1 MVLPKILMPAQTE
14 INAAE
19 LARAE
24 WLADEEKDIQ
34 TQIIKARKYHDGD
47 QPTFLTA
54 RLKEFLDVSGD
65 VVFRLN
71 VCRPVV
77 GAITERLNVLGFDV
91 PGAEVTD
98 TEGST
103 TNPQAEWAWDVW
115 QKNRMD
121 EKQDVVHDGAIRD
134 REFFVIVDWDDENA
148 RPRFTPHQRYTD
160 AQVQGDGEGCK
171 AFYANDDPNQA
182 LLYVAKRWTEDFT
195 DGNGKLKTRL
205 RQTLYFPDRVE
216 KYFLNGGKWELF
228 TEDGDG
234 GIVAWK
240 DAQGKPLGIAARH
253 FRNKD
258 LRAEAT
264 EAFPPQDAIN
274 KSYIDF
280 LAAMDSAALRIL
292 YTLGFTPTTDGK
304 PLAADRSNAANIF
317 AGMLIST
324 SKSAQEAAVGAIEPF
339 DPTKLLD
346 AIDRQIL
353 YVASVTDTPVSR
365 FQFTKQIAAEG
376 TLKEQSEPLFAKIE
390 KRQVLLGNGW
400 EDCMTIARRLANWKT
415 NAGLDESFQF
425 QTKWADPRTRTAK
438 DMKEEAEAQRAANVP
453 DEEIWRDVFRFDEKK
468 IARMKLSDE
477 FQARLALMQG
487 ALKMNSASATTATAN
502 DAASG
507 EE

>member
-1 MVLPKILMPAQTE
+1 MVLPKLLMPAQSE

-24 WLADEEKDIQ
+24 WLAEEEKEIQ
-34 TQIIKARKYHDGD
+34 SQIIKARDYHDGE

-54 RLKEFLDVSGD
+54 RLKEFLDVAGD
-65 VVFRLN
+65 VTFRLN

-77 GAITERLNVLGFDV
+77 SAITERLNVLGFDA
-91 PGAEVTD
+91 PGAEVE
-98 TEGST
+98 TEEGT

-134 REFFVIVDWDDENA
+134 REFFVIVDWDDENKF
-148 RPRFTPHQRYTD
+148 PRFTAHQRYTD
-160 AQVQGDGEGCK
+160 PQVDGDGEGCK
-171 AFYANDDPNQA
+171 AFYANDDPNQE
-182 LLYVAKRWTEDFT
+182 LLYVAKRWVEVYT
-195 DGNGKLKTRL
+195 DENGKVKTRQ

-216 KYFLNGGKWELF
+216 KYFLNGGKWEAF
-228 TEDGDG
+228 VEDGDN
-234 GIVAWK
+234 GIVAWA
-240 DAQGKPLGIAARH
+240 DAQGKPIGIAARH

-264 EAFPPQDAIN
+264 EAFPVQDAIN

-280 LAAMDSAALRIL
+280 LAAMDTAGVRIP
-292 YTLGFTPTTDGK
+292 YTLGFIPTTDGK
-304 PLAADRSNAANIF
+304 PLAADASNALKLYPGVQI
-317 AGMLIST
+317 GT
-324 SKSAQEAAVGAIEPF
+324 TKSATETMVGAIDPF

-390 KRQVLLGNGW
+390 KRQTLLGNGW
-400 EDCMTIARRLANWKT
+400 EDCMMVARRLANWRS
-415 NAGLDESFQF
+415 NAGLDETIQF

-438 DMKEEAEAQRAANVP
+438 DMKEEAEAQSAANVP

-468 IARMKLSDE
+468 IARMKNSEE
-477 FQARLALMQG
+477 FKARLALMKSAQ
-487 ALKMNSASATTATAN
+487 LMNSANAQGDAN
-502 DAASG
+502 AQENANG
-507 EE
+507 E